1 MVETFGSLQPVL
13 FGAALQATGNGISA
27 LNVKYQK
34 DAVWRQRKDYK
45 KTKTFHELPSYN
57 ILRNLR

>member
-13 FGAALQATGNGISA
+13 FSAALQATGNGISA

-45 KTKTFHELPSYN
+45 KNKN
-57 ILRNLR
+57 IP